1 MFQKE
6 MDGDDVF
13 SDIKTH
19 EPVINRTSDIIG
31 LPTKVVY

>member
-1 MFQKE
+1 
-6 MDGDDVF
+6 MDGDEVF

-19 EPVINRTSDIIG
+19 EPVVSRTSDIIG